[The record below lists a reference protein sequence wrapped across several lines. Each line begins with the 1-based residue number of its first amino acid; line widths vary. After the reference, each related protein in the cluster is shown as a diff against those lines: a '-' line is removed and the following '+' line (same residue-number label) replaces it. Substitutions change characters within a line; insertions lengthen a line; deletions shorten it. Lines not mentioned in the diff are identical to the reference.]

1 MAVTNYASESGS
13 AIHRSGQNLGTGD
26 VRSLYLK
33 LYAGEVLTAFQS
45 KNIMMPLHRVRTISK
60 GKSAQFPMTGKYRD
74 ASYHTPGAEILPS
87 ASKQSERIVTIDDLL
102 INAQFIPNIDE
113 AMQHFDIRSVYT
125 QEAGFA
131 LSKVADENIL
141 RMAIK
146 AALCENS
153 TIAAVSG
160 MIQDYAGAF
169 ADEDFTGNVSIG
181 SSASDARDPKLIAQA
196 IIDAKRVFDT
206 NFVPGDPFVVM
217 NTDMYYDLFKV
228 SGSSNL
234 NDLAIFNRDI
244 GGGGSVVSGQVP
256 TIMGMPMYVTPHL
269 GYYTTTTGTTWV
281 SNLFYQASTNGNAL
295 AGRPATHRD
304 EDGSNA
310 HAAPTPL
317 ATSAG
322 SGRATIYDVPA
333 GSSTTIAGQSSQY
346 ASTVAATKVRALV
359 MTQDAVATAKL
370 MDMSVESEYQ
380 INRQGTLMVSKYAMG
395 HNILRPACAVA
406 LCSA

>member
-1 MAVTNYASESGS
+1 
-13 AIHRSGQNLGTGD
+13 
-26 VRSLYLK
+26 
-33 LYAGEVLTAFQS
+33 
-45 KNIMMPLHRVRTISK
+45 
-60 GKSAQFPMTGKYRD
+60 MTGKYRD

-113 AMQHFDIRSVYT
+113 AMSHFDIRSVYT

-160 MIQDYAGAF
+160 MIQDYAGQF
-169 ADEDFTGNVSIG
+169 ADEDFTGNVTIG
-181 SSASDARDPKLIAQA
+181 SSAANARDPKFIAQA

-228 SGSSNL
+228 SGTSNL

-244 GGGGSVVSGQVP
+244 GGSGSVSGGQVP
-256 TIMGMPMYVTPHL
+256 TIMGMPIYVTPHI

-281 SNLFYQASTNGNAL
+281 SNLFYQSSTNGNAL

-304 EDGSNA
+304 EDGTNA
-310 HAAPTPL
+310 HDAPTPL
-317 ATSAG
+317 ANTAG

-333 GSSTTIAGQSSQY
+333 GASSTIAGQSSQY

>member
-1 MAVTNYASESGS
+1 MAVTNYATDG
-13 AIHRSGQNLGTGD
+13 AIHRSGQNIGSGD

-87 ASKQSERIVTIDDLL
+87 ASRQSERIVTIDDLL
-102 INAQFIPNIDE
+102 INAQFVPNIDE
-113 AMQHFDIRSVYT
+113 AMSHFDIRSVYT

-131 LSKVADENIL
+131 LAKVADENIL

-146 AALCENS
+146 ASLCETS
-153 TIAAVSG
+153 TMAAVSG

-169 ADEDFTGNVSIG
+169 TDEDFTENVTIG
-181 SSASDARDPKLIAQA
+181 SSAAEGRDPKFIAQA
-196 IIDAKRVFDT
+196 IIDARRVFDN

-228 SGSSNL
+228 SGTSNL
-234 NDLAIFNRDI
+234 NDLAIFNRDL
-244 GGGGSVVSGQVP
+244 GGGGSVTAGQVP
-256 TIMGMPMYVTPHL
+256 TIMGMPIYVTPHI

-281 SNLFYQASTNGNAL
+281 SNLFYQATSNGNAL
-295 AGRPATHRD
+295 AGRPATHKD
-304 EDGSNA
+304 EDGTNA
-310 HAAPTPL
+310 SDAPTPL
-317 ATSAG
+317 ANTAG
-322 SGRATIYDVPA
+322 SGRATVYDVPA
-333 GSSTTIAGQSSQY
+333 GASSTIAGQASQY

-406 LCSA
+406 LCSN